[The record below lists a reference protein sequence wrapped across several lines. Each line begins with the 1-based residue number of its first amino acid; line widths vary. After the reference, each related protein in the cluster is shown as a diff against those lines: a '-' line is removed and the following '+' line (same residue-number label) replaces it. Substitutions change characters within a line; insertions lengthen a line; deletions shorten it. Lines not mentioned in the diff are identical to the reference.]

1 MIMWNTLFNA
11 IWFIV
16 CVFLLIFVTALCM
29 IIDLIVSV
37 ISFFKKL
44 FTKDRQHN

>member
-1 MIMWNTLFNA
+1 LAVM
-11 IWFIV
+11 
-16 CVFLLIFVTALCM
+16 
-29 IIDLIVSV
+29 IDLIVSV

>member
-1 MIMWNTLFNA
+1 MWNIFFNA

-16 CVFLLIFVTALCM
+16 CMFLLILVTALCV
-29 IIDLIVSV
+29 IVDLVVTV

-44 FTKDRQHN
+44 FTKDHQHN